1 MQAFTVNLTRHP
13 EKSILAKEAN
23 RLEEL
28 RQELNLPKNKESF
41 SRQGKSQFDMD
52 VVSARMTL
60 YFTVADRNATHLSN
74 STLIFK
80 IRLDIPILTYEV
92 EANLEEKLR
101 QPGNLPK
108 RATETMTVSKKK
120 SHIHTVIG
128 IGSDKTNFFNKV

>member
-13 EKSILAKEAN
+13 KKSILAKEAN

-60 YFTVADRNATHLSN
+60 YFTVADRNTTHLSN

-80 IRLDIPILTYEV
+80 IRLDIPILTYE
-92 EANLEEKLR
+92 ANLEEKLR

-108 RATETMTVSKKK
+108 RATETMIVSKKK
-120 SHIHTVIG
+120 SHIHTVTG
-128 IGSDKTNFFNKV
+128 IQLGPLQVDIVIT

>member
-1 MQAFTVNLTRHP
+1 
-13 EKSILAKEAN
+13 
-23 RLEEL
+23 
-28 RQELNLPKNKESF
+28 
-41 SRQGKSQFDMD
+41 MD

-120 SHIHTVIG
+120 SHIHTVTG

>member
-74 STLIFK
+74 SILIFK

-101 QPGNLPK
+101 QPGILPK

-120 SHIHTVIG
+120 YTFILSQA
-128 IGSDKTNFFNKV
+128 